1 LAETGGEQGGSGRV
15 ELLDSNSTV
24 ELVGS
29 ELAQLLSSNLVELEL
44 LGFSLIELVSSDLV
58 EVVWWFDPWFE
69 FVGRFDP
76 WFQFAK
82 WFDPWFGVV
91 RWFDPGFQ
99 FVVWFDPWFEVVR
112 WFDSGFQF
120 VVWFDPGSGPE
131 VFSELT
137 SLVLVA
143 VQAETPPEYSNPI
156 LSGQPLLPWTWSPS
170 SWIGKPTTAAADG
183 HNSV

>member
-1 LAETGGEQGGSGRV
+1 M
-15 ELLDSNSTV
+15 V

-82 WFDPWFGVV
+82 WFDPWF
-91 RWFDPGFQ
+91 
-99 FVVWFDPWFEVVR
+99 EVVR

-120 VVWFDPGSGPE
+120 VGRFDPGSGPE

-143 VQAETPPEYSNPI
+143 VQAETPPGQFADQYCQYLRDQYCQYLRIYMISI
-156 LSGQPLLPWTWSPS
+156 VVIRLSASVLQYNS
-170 SWIGKPTTAAADG
+170 SSCSSITIVGELSLEGNLENVGKD
-183 HNSV
+183 

>member
-29 ELAQLLSSNLVELEL
+29 ELVQLLSSNLLELEL
-44 LGFSLIELVSSDLV
+44 LGFSLIELVGSDVV
-58 EVVWWFDPWFE
+58 EVVWWFEFE
-69 FVGRFDP
+69 GRFDP
-76 WFQFAK
+76 RFE
-82 WFDPWFGVV
+82 
-91 RWFDPGFQ
+91 
-99 FVVWFDPWFEVVR
+99 FV
-112 WFDSGFQF
+112 
-120 VVWFDPGSGPE
+120 DPGSGPE
-131 VFSELT
+131 VVSELT

>member
-1 LAETGGEQGGSGRV
+1 M
-15 ELLDSNSTV
+15 

-58 EVVWWFDPWFE
+58 EVVWWFDPAFE

-76 WFQFAK
+76 WFKFAK

-91 RWFDPGFQ
+91 RWFDSRFQ
-99 FVVWFDPWFEVVR
+99 FVGR
-112 WFDSGFQF
+112 
-120 VVWFDPGSGPE
+120 FDPGSGPE
-131 VFSELT
+131 VISQLT

-156 LSGQPLLPWTWSPS
+156 LSGQPLLPWTWSPP
-170 SWIGKPTTAAADG
+170 SWIGKSTTAATDS